1 MPKKKL
7 GAPTSTAVIYVGQPR
22 YQLLAA
28 HAREISYLSSTDIKA
43 SNFLH
48 YLIDE
53 FADKAHKKLL
63 GELLEKTQSKE
74 D

>member
-1 MPKKKL
+1 MPKK
-7 GAPTSTAVIYVGQPR
+7 VGCTNQHGGYLRWATPLPATCRPR
-22 YQLLAA
+22 Q
-28 HAREISYLSSTDIKA
+28 EISYLSSTDIKA

>member
-1 MPKKKL
+1 MPRKKL
-7 GAPTSTAVIYVGQPR
+7 GTPTSTAVIYVGQPR

-48 YLIDE
+48 YLVDE
-53 FADKAHKKLL
+53 FADKAHQKLL
-63 GELLEKTQSKE
+63 GELQEKDKPKE